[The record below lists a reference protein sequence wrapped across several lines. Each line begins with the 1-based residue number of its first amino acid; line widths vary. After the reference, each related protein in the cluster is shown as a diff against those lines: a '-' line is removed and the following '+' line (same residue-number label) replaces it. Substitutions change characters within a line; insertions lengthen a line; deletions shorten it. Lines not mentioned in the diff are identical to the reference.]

1 MVRRYSSRVEAGRR
15 LARSV
20 EHLRGADIVVLALPR
35 GGLPVAREVART
47 LGAPLDVLVVR
58 KLGVPWQPELAMG
71 AIAEGGIRVLNDEV
85 VRLTRIG
92 TESIE
97 AVQEREQIELER
109 RGALLRS
116 GRERVALDGRTAV
129 IVDDGMATGATA
141 VVACMAARAAG
152 AAGVVLAVPIASP
165 EAVRRVGRDA
175 DEVICP
181 WTPKDHDSVGAAYSD
196 FHQLSDDEAAG
207 VLRDNT

>member
-1 MVRRYSSRVEAGRR
+1 M
-15 LARSV
+15 
-20 EHLRGADIVVLALPR
+20 
-35 GGLPVAREVART
+35 AREVARA

-58 KLGVPWQPELAMG
+58 KLGVPWHPELAMG

-85 VRLTRIG
+85 IRISRIG
-92 TESIE
+92 AESIE
-97 AVQEREQIELER
+97 HVQAHEQVELER

-116 GRERVALDGRTAV
+116 GRERVALSGRTAV

-141 VVACMAARAAG
+141 AVACLAARAAG
-152 AAGVVLAVPIASP
+152 ATRVVLAVPIASP
-165 EAVRRVGRDA
+165 EASSRVARDA

-181 WTPKDHDSVGAAYSD
+181 WTPPGYDSVGAAYSD

-207 VLRDNT
+207 ILRDRHPARQHVRASSDPSSYLRVAFVSQITHNGP

>member
-1 MVRRYSSRVEAGRR
+1 MEAGRR

-20 EHLRGADIVVLALPR
+20 EHLRGADTVVLALPR

-129 IVDDGMATGATA
+129 VVDDGMATGATA
-141 VVACMAARAAG
+141 AVACMAARAAG

-181 WTPKDHDSVGAAYSD
+181 WIPKDHDSVGAAYSD

>member
-1 MVRRYSSRVEAGRR
+1 MEAGRR

-20 EHLRGADIVVLALPR
+20 EHLRGADTVVLALPR

-71 AIAEGGIRVLNDEV
+71 AIAEGGIRVLNDEI

-141 VVACMAARAAG
+141 AVACIAARAAG
-152 AAGVVLAVPIASP
+152 AVRVVLAVPIASP

-181 WTPKDHDSVGAAYSD
+181 WVPKDHDSVGAAYSD